1 MRSALLAVSLG
12 MLMVLRTGIALA
24 QAAPLKPGTRTI
36 SVSGHGEVK
45 TKPDLMIVSFA
56 VDSKA
61 PSGARCTDLLT
72 GKTQKLVD
80 AVKRLLNA
88 SAKIETADYSLSP
101 VYEPDVAAASQ
112 TQPAEPPSAPSIWTY
127 NASITV
133 FADTVAALAPL
144 IDAAI
149 AVSPTVRVEGSG
161 YRSEAELGPSAQF
174 DYNPPAATPLL
185 ATPKSE
191 RRTGRPKPF
200 VLFSIR
206 ATGAT
211 PDEAI
216 KSGMQLADK
225 RAKSLK
231 AKAEGAGEIM
241 VSVPQFWITQAEQP
255 YQRQM
260 V

>member
-1 MRSALLAVSLG
+1 